1 MKSPVLAALNKQR
14 TIHEQRLAEL
24 RKEELDAHGRIQRL
38 DAAIRVAQGELLQA
52 ITKAQEHQAHILDI
66 EGAIS
71 REKDRLNQIAIY
83 GSVVA
88 VKA

>member
-1 MKSPVLAALNKQR
+1 MKSPILAALTKQR
-14 TIHEQRLAEL
+14 NIHEQRLAEL
-24 RKEELDAHGRIQRL
+24 RNEELEAHSRIQRL
-38 DAAIRVAQGELLQA
+38 DDAIRAAQATLLHTITLSQGYQA
-52 ITKAQEHQAHILDI
+52 DILDI
-66 EGAIS
+66 DGAIS